1 MNIVTALFSI
11 ARQISDSGLD
21 EINKLEEKANSDVQ
35 KYHTDM
41 KGVKGWIAKSR
52 ESWII
57 SLALIFAIPFV
68 TVWLVNYKNSVFTNN
83 RSDEEITFED
93 EDDYEE

>member
-21 EINKLEEKANSDVQ
+21 EINKLEEKANIDVQ

-93 EDDYEE
+93 EDDFEE